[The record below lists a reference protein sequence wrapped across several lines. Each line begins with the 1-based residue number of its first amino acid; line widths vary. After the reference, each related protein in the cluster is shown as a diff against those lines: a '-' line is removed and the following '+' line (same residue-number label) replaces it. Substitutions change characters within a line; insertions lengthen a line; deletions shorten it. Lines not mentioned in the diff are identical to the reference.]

1 MKKTTT
7 RSRRSNRPR
16 QRRLSDPDSLRE
28 LVYRLQ
34 EGIYITDQKGEI
46 LDANPAMLEIFGV
59 SSLRQLKKLRV
70 ADLLVEPGMRTKEME
85 LLHRKGSVQKYE
97 LQIRRP
103 DGQVR
108 TVIDTAHATRDPRT
122 GEVLYHGILVDIT
135 LRKRLESQLHEQ
147 SIRDPL
153 TGCFNRR
160 YLADFERR
168 RGKRRPWGCI
178 VIDIDH
184 FKVYNDRYG
193 HQAGDDVLIRMSRF
207 LMRQTRVEE
216 GVVRTG
222 GDEFVVLLSGADLET
237 TEATARRLEVAAKGE
252 APVPFSLGWATRRSA
267 EKLEKTIARA
277 DHHMFSVRLRRRVP
291 GRDRRTGR

>member
-1 MKKTTT
+1 MKRPAARA
-7 RSRRSNRPR
+7 RSSNRPR
-16 QRRLSDPDSLRE
+16 RRRLSDPDALRD
-28 LVYRLQ
+28 LFFRLQ
-34 EGIYITDQKGEI
+34 EGIYITNQRGDI

-59 SSLRQLKKLRV
+59 RSLRQLKQLRV

-85 LLHRKGSVQKYE
+85 LLQRKGSVQKYE

-168 RGKRRPWGCI
+168 RGRRRHWGCI

-184 FKVYNDRYG
+184 FKQYNDRYG

-222 GDEFVVLLSGADLET
+222 GDEFVVLLSGADLPT
-237 TEATARRLEVAAKGE
+237 TEATARRLEAAAKRE
-252 APVPFSLGWATRRSA
+252 APVRFSLGWAARRLG

-291 GRDRRTGR
+291 GRDRRLGR